1 MNNMLSKI
9 NHMRLLT
16 NIFLGLACLASAA
29 RLPAQ
34 SVDIPQTQRVV
45 IVKKTADWC
54 PNCGQWGWTLFNQL
68 VTDQAERATVF
79 AAHYSGGL
87 SNAVATAI
95 AANLPGAS
103 QPRFYVNQSDMNANS
118 GNGTTVRNQV
128 NVQVDNAGQQSP
140 VAQTGILATYEGNR
154 LFIRTRTRLFQNWT
168 DGELFLG
175 VYLIERSFTGNQSGQ
190 GANAQHKQLLRS
202 VVRGEW
208 YGVPILSGSSTDG
221 LLPEMADTVTL
232 GNLSPQNL
240 EIATILWRRNGNGFA
255 VVNTNSTR
263 NITELVS
270 ATNDPAVFPGIAF
283 VVAPNRLESNSVA
296 RITLA
301 EAQPLVNI
309 SVFNIGGQHL
319 TTIYDSALGS
329 GSFEFPL
336 EHLLGLP
343 SGVYIVKLR
352 VEDQQH
358 IQRVVVP

>member
-270 ATNDPAVFPGIAF
+270 ATNDPAVFPGVAF
-283 VVAPNRLESNSVA
+283 E
-296 RITLA
+296 
-301 EAQPLVNI
+301 
-309 SVFNIGGQHL
+309 IGRAH
-319 TTIYDSALGS
+319 
-329 GSFEFPL
+329 
-336 EHLLGLP
+336 
-343 SGVYIVKLR
+343 V
-352 VEDQQH
+352 
-358 IQRVVVP
+358 

>member
-1 MNNMLSKI
+1 
-9 NHMRLLT
+9 MRPLT
-16 NIFLGLACLASAA
+16 TIFLGLACLAGAA
-29 RLPAQ
+29 SLAAQ
-34 SVDIPQTQRVV
+34 SVEVPQTQRVV

-68 VTDQAERATVF
+68 VTDQAERATLF

-95 AANLPGAS
+95 AANLQGSS
-103 QPRFYVNQSDMNANS
+103 QPRFYVNQTDMNANS

-128 NVQVDNAGQQSP
+128 NTQVDNAAQQSP

-154 LFIRTRTRLFQNWT
+154 LYIKTRTRLFQNWT
-168 DGELFLG
+168 SGELFLG
-175 VYLIERSFTGNQSGQ
+175 IYLIERSFTANQSGQ

-202 VVRGEW
+202 VVRGDW
-208 YGVPILSGSSTDG
+208 YGVPILNGPSGET
-221 LLPEMADTVTL
+221 LLPEVTDTVML

-240 EIATILWRRNGNGFA
+240 EVATILWRRNGNGFA
-255 VVNTNSTR
+255 VVNTNSNR
-263 NITELVS
+263 NITELIS
-270 ATNDPAVFPGIAF
+270 ATTDPAVFPGVSFI
-283 VVAPNRLESNSVA
+283 VAPNRLESNSVA

-301 EAQPLVNI
+301 EAQKQVNI

-329 GSFEFPL
+329 GVFEFPL

-352 VEDQQH
+352 VGDQQH
-358 IQRVVVP
+358 VQRVVVP